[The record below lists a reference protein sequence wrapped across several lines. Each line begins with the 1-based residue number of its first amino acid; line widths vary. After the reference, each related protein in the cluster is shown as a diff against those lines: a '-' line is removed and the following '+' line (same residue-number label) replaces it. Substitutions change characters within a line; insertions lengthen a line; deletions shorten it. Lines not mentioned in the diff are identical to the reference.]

1 MTDIMKLLNKSYRNN
16 IEKMGRRM
24 QSDSEKEITL
34 IIANQNYSGWSM
46 RAWLALKK
54 SGVSFSLV
62 CLPLNTKKFQEE
74 VSTWSPTGRLPVL
87 IHGESVIWDSLAI
100 IEYTNEA
107 FGNNSLWPEHL
118 SIKGHARSVAAEV
131 HSGFMPLRRTL
142 PFNCRAKDRSIVLS
156 EDLQKDL
163 ARVESV
169 ISDCINKSGGPWL
182 FGKFS
187 AADIMYIPLILR
199 LQTYNINLKED
210 TRRYASVVNTDP
222 DVLIWCSA
230 AALEQETLES
240 EEIGLVH
247 HQ

>member
-1 MTDIMKLLNKSYRNN
+1 
-16 IEKMGRRM
+16 M
-24 QSDSEKEITL
+24 QSDSEKDITL
-34 IIANQNYSGWSM
+34 VIANQNYSGWSM

-62 CLPLNTKKFQEE
+62 CLPLNTTKFQEE
-74 VSTWSPTGRLPVL
+74 VFTWSPTGRLPVL
-87 IHGESVIWDSLAI
+87 IHDKSAIWDSLAI
-100 IEYTNEA
+100 IEYANEM
-107 FGNNSLWPEHL
+107 FGGNHFWPDNL
-118 SIKGHARSVAAEV
+118 LTKGQARSVSAEV
-131 HSGFMPLRRTL
+131 HSGFMFIRRAL
-142 PFNCRAKDRSIVLS
+142 PFNCRAKGRSIVMS

-163 ARVESV
+163 SRIESV

-182 FGKFS
+182 FGQFT

-199 LQTYNINLKED
+199 LQTYNIHLKED

-222 DVLIWCSA
+222 DVLTWCSA